1 MRPSPLL
8 APLSVLTIVA
18 LGLGLALGRSELVLV
33 AVPLVVALLSARRLG
48 PASGITV
55 TAVSSATTL
64 VEDDCVDLVLTVS
77 SPATAA
83 PSIEIFLSLPD
94 SFVFVDGARHLATS
108 LNAGDTFERTLVIRS
123 TARGRCVVGPFALRL
138 TDHSGLCVDE
148 ALVASP
154 VVIETYPRVPEI
166 RHLPRPA
173 RTRSSFG
180 NVVSARLGTGLEPGD
195 IRAFVPGD
203 RVRHI
208 NWPVSLRLGSL
219 HVTQFH
225 REQNADIVLL
235 LDTLA
240 ETGAH
245 PQSSVDACVRAVA
258 ALASGYLAQKDR
270 VGLVEFGGY
279 LRWLKPATGQRQLTK
294 LLQAAVA
301 ADQVFTHAV
310 RDLDYVP
317 ATALPRQALVI
328 AISPVIDERFSNA
341 LVELSGRGY
350 DVVLLAVSA
359 VGLTRRVLPD
369 TPFHDVACALWQLEL
384 DNRVQQLRTSGI
396 AVAEWQPEQPLDSAL
411 ASLSRRV
418 PARRAAQR

>member
-8 APLSVLTIVA
+8 APLSVLTIMA
-18 LGLGLALGRSELVLV
+18 LGLALAVGRPELALV

-48 PASGITV
+48 VASGIAVTV
-55 TAVSSATTL
+55 VPSATTL
-64 VEDDCVDLVLTVS
+64 VEDDCVDLVLTVA
-77 SPATAA
+77 SPDTAA
-83 PSIEIFLSLPD
+83 PSIEIFLALPD

-108 LNAGDTFERTLVIRS
+108 LDAGDTVERRLIVRS
-123 TARGRCVVGPFALRL
+123 TARGRGVVGPITVRL
-138 TDHSGLCVDE
+138 TDHSGLWVDE
-148 ALVASP
+148 AMIASP

-166 RHLPRPA
+166 RHLPRPS

-208 NWPVSLRLGSL
+208 NWPVSLRLGKL

-245 PQSSVDACVRAVA
+245 PQSSVDACVRAVS
-258 ALASGYLAQKDR
+258 ALATGYLAQKDR

-279 LRWLKPATGQRQLTK
+279 LRWLKPATGQRQLTR
-294 LLQAAVA
+294 LLQAAVS

-328 AISPVIDERFSNA
+328 AISPLIDERFANA
-341 LVELSGRGY
+341 VVELSGRGY

-359 VGLTRRVLPD
+359 VELTRRVLPD
-369 TPFHDVACALWQLEL
+369 TPLDDVACALWQLEL
-384 DNRVQQLRTSGI
+384 GNRLQNLRRTGI
-396 AVAEWQPEQPLDSAL
+396 AVAEWRPEEPLDVAL

-418 PARRAAQR
+418 PARAAIR

>member
-8 APLSVLTIVA
+8 APLGVLTIVA
-18 LGLGLALGRSELVLV
+18 FGLALALGRSELVLV
-33 AVPLVVALLSARRLG
+33 AVPLVIALLSARRLG
-48 PASGITV
+48 PASDV
-55 TAVSSATTL
+55 KVAAVASATTL
-64 VEDDCVDLVLTVS
+64 VEDDCVDLVLTVT

-138 TDHSGLCVDE
+138 TDHSGLYVDE

-154 VVIETYPRVPEI
+154 LVIETYPRVPEI

-173 RTRSSFG
+173 HTRSSFG

-245 PQSSVDACVRAVA
+245 PHSSVDACVRAVA
-258 ALASGYLAQKDR
+258 ALAAGYLAQKDR

-328 AISPVIDERFSNA
+328 AISPVIDERFAHA
-341 LVELSGRGY
+341 LIELAGRGY
-350 DVVLLAVSA
+350 DVVLLAVCA
-359 VGLTRRVLPD
+359 VALTRRVLPD
-369 TPFHDVACALWQLEL
+369 TPVHDVACALWQLEL
-384 DNRVQQLRTSGI
+384 DDRLQQLRQGGI
-396 AVAEWQPEQPLDSAL
+396 AVAEWQPGQPLDTAL

-418 PARRAAQR
+418 PARRVAQR

>member
-8 APLSVLTIVA
+8 ALLSVLTIVA
-18 LGLGLALGRSELVLV
+18 LGLALAVGRPELVLV

-48 PASGITV
+48 VASGIAVTV
-55 TAVSSATTL
+55 VPSATTL
-64 VEDDCVDLVLTVS
+64 VEDDCVDLVLTVA
-77 SPATAA
+77 SPDTAA
-83 PSIEIFLSLPD
+83 PSIEIFLALPD

-108 LNAGDTFERTLVIRS
+108 LNAGDTVERRLIVRS
-123 TARGRCVVGPFALRL
+123 TARGRGVVGPITVRL
-138 TDHSGLCVDE
+138 TDHSGLWVDE
-148 ALVASP
+148 AMIASP

-166 RHLPRPA
+166 RHLPRPS

-208 NWPVSLRLGSL
+208 NWPVSLRLGKL

-245 PQSSVDACVRAVA
+245 PQSSVDACVRAVT
-258 ALASGYLAQKDR
+258 ALATGYLAQKDR

-279 LRWLKPATGQRQLTK
+279 LRWLKPATGQRQLTR
-294 LLQAAVA
+294 LLQAAVS

-328 AISPVIDERFSNA
+328 AISPLIDERFANA
-341 LVELSGRGY
+341 VVELSGRGY

-359 VGLTRRVLPD
+359 VELTRRVLPD
-369 TPFHDVACALWQLEL
+369 TPLDDVACALWQLEL
-384 DNRVQQLRTSGI
+384 GNRLQHLRHSGI
-396 AVAEWQPEQPLDSAL
+396 AVAEWRPEEPLDIAL

-418 PARRAAQR
+418 PARAAIR

>member
-8 APLSVLTIVA
+8 APLCVLAI
-18 LGLGLALGRSELVLV
+18 LALLLALAVGRPALVL
-33 AVPLVVALLSARRLG
+33 AALPLVVALLSVRRLG
-48 PASGITV
+48 PASDI
-55 TAVSSATTL
+55 AVAAVPSATSL
-64 VEDDCVDLVLTVS
+64 VEDDCADLVLTVT

-83 PSIEIFLSLPD
+83 PSLEIFLSLPE
-94 SFVFVDGARHLATS
+94 SFVFVDGTRHLAIS
-108 LNAGDTFERTLVIRS
+108 LGAGETFERTLVVRS
-123 TARGRCVVGPFALRL
+123 TARGRAVVGPFHLRL
-138 TDHSGLCVDE
+138 TDHSGLHVEE
-148 ALVASP
+148 ALVTSP
-154 VVIETYPRVPEI
+154 VVIETYPRIPEI

-180 NVVSARLGTGLEPGD
+180 NLVSARRGTGLEPAD

-208 NWPVSLRLGSL
+208 NWPVSLRLGRL
-219 HVTQFH
+219 HVTEFH

-245 PQSSVDACVRAVA
+245 PHSSVDACVRAVA
-258 ALASGYLAQKDR
+258 ALASGYLAEKDR

-301 ADQVFTHAV
+301 ADQVFTHAA

-328 AISPVIDERFSNA
+328 AISPVIDERFTNA
-341 LVELSGRGY
+341 ALELVGRGY

-359 VGLTRRVLPD
+359 VALTRRVLPD
-369 TPFHDVACALWQLEL
+369 TAMGDVACALWQLEL
-384 DNRVQQLRTSGI
+384 SDRLQHLRRSGI
-396 AVAEWQPEQPLDSAL
+396 AVAEWQPDEPLDTAL

-418 PARRAAQR
+418 PARAAIR

>member
-8 APLSVLTIVA
+8 APLSVLTIMA
-18 LGLGLALGRSELVLV
+18 LGLALAVGRPELALV

-48 PASGITV
+48 VASGIAVTV
-55 TAVSSATTL
+55 VPSATTL
-64 VEDDCVDLVLTVS
+64 VEDDCVDLVLTVA
-77 SPATAA
+77 SPDTAA
-83 PSIEIFLSLPD
+83 PSIEIFLALPD

-108 LNAGDTFERTLVIRS
+108 LDAGDTVERRLIVRS
-123 TARGRCVVGPFALRL
+123 TARGRGVVGPITVRL
-138 TDHSGLCVDE
+138 TDHSGLWVDE
-148 ALVASP
+148 AMIASP

-166 RHLPRPA
+166 RHLPRPS

-208 NWPVSLRLGSL
+208 NWPVSLRLGKL

-245 PQSSVDACVRAVA
+245 PQSSVDACVRAVS
-258 ALASGYLAQKDR
+258 ALATGYLAQKDR

-279 LRWLKPATGQRQLTK
+279 LRWLKPATGQRQLTR
-294 LLQAAVA
+294 LLQAAVS

-328 AISPVIDERFSNA
+328 AISPLIDERFANA
-341 LVELSGRGY
+341 VVELSGRGY

-359 VGLTRRVLPD
+359 VELTRRVLPD
-369 TPFHDVACALWQLEL
+369 TPLDDVACALWQLEL
-384 DNRVQQLRTSGI
+384 GNRLQNLRQTGI
-396 AVAEWQPEQPLDSAL
+396 AVAEWRPEEPLDVAL

-418 PARRAAQR
+418 PARAAIR